1 MSCLVVLFCSRQS
14 SYLWV
19 HTVFLFSPACSL
31 IHMRQTSYR
40 VFLRTKAYDQRDD
53 FRLSIVNFPFI
64 CSNISAAPAY
74 GIYISQLIRYF
85 RAGGSY
91 QDFLNGG
98 LLLHCLLNVI
108 CSKPG
113 NYYIKYRITYS
124 NI

>member
-19 HTVFLFSPACSL
+19 QTVFLFSPACSL

-53 FRLSIVNFPFI
+53 FRLPIVNFPFI
-64 CSNISAAPAY
+64 CSTISAVPAY
-74 GIYISQLIRYF
+74 GVNISQLIRYF
-85 RAGGSY
+85 KACGSY
-91 QDFLNGG
+91 QDFLNGW
-98 LLLHCLLNVI
+98 LLLHCLLSVI

-113 NYYIKYRITYS
+113 NYYIKYRITY
-124 NI
+124 